1 MVPMFISFEW
11 GDWIARSPY
20 VNAVWLGGI
29 ALLMISRVPTVSLK
43 PIRIPHHWVLPTL
56 LGVGVM
62 AGLLT
67 TAPWPT
73 LTFVGAVYVGSIPV
87 TVRAYYRLRRAA
99 EMRKAEAAEPAA
111 MAAAPPPVIPL
122 AGHEPANEWRH

>member
-1 MVPMFISFEW
+1 
-11 GDWIARSPY
+11 
-20 VNAVWLGGI
+20 
-29 ALLMISRVPTVSLK
+29 
-43 PIRIPHHWVLPTL
+43 L

-62 AGLLT
+62 AGLFT

-73 LTFVGAVYVGSIPV
+73 LTFVGAVYVSSIPF

-99 EMRKAEAAEPAA
+99 EARQAEAAEPAA
-111 MAAAPPPVIPL
+111 VPVTSPPPIPL